1 MNGLPEVSAAEFSG
15 DEIGA
20 AEAIELAKNGT
31 WLIDVREQDE
41 WDRGHSP
48 LAHPLPMSAFTERL
62 AEVPAGQ
69 RLLVVCL
76 VGGRS
81 LRVARALRGAGYDA
95 VNVAGGMVAWAES
108 GGELVSEGQDEPR
121 IG

>member
-1 MNGLPEVSAAEFSG
+1 MSGLPEVGATEVS
-15 DEIGA
+15 A
-20 AEAIELAKNGT
+20 AEAIELAKSGT
-31 WLIDVREQDE
+31 WVLDVRERDE

-48 LAHPLPMSAFTERL
+48 LAHPLPMSSFTERL
-62 AEVPAGQ
+62 VEVPAGQ

-95 VNVAGGMVAWAES
+95 VNVAGGMVAWAEA
-108 GGELVSEGQDEPR
+108 GGELVSEGQDDPR